1 VTSPNRGRFAAFVV
15 GSALCLPCPA
25 QQVDYVVLAS
35 TAAGDPFDAAA
46 TALVEHHRAELV
58 RFDPARLE
66 PVRELLRRAQPRH
79 VALVMPPEQ
88 VEFAFQRRF
97 LQLATELDD
106 DPFVD
111 FAFGYIT
118 GRTGDEALALARRGI
133 ARRPEPVDGGVAE
146 VIGGVDRSQVGTAVF
161 NLRQQR
167 LDQLQILS
175 AGEQVFPTAGR
186 DVEFLRAELPKLRGR
201 DVVTFVGHGYPREVV
216 GGPTFAELAGLALDG
231 AVVLNVA
238 CYTGVTNRW
247 YEDDWRAGLLRGR
260 EVSLDESFCLAVLR
274 AGAVGYT
281 AYLCP
286 RPAGPELATDLAA
299 LVVDGMSLG
308 ACRRRDYD
316 KTVLGFLGF
325 GESRLQLEPVV
336 DGAGL
341 AAVREAVRDIMLEAA
356 TGGVLFGDPACV
368 PFVPREGQNPV
379 TITTELQQD
388 TIVVKARAT
397 VHGLYQHCSDPTA
410 EWGKTMAMRVHARLP
425 LGERHVTDLVVDEV
439 RIGTKVQPSRVL
451 WAIESDHGERFVQLK
466 INFPRPDP
474 IVPGFL
480 RLSARLLTTADP
492 ALGKAFGGEVR
503 RRMVASKDVA
513 SRELLPFLLE
523 RATAREVS
531 REVMQHALDA
541 SADLLEG
548 RGQPRI
554 ESFAARGSE
563 GFRAVCAML
572 EVGHSHVHTPRL
584 LQLTWRPGDE
594 RHLLALAS
602 GPDLPNYA
610 MWVVLRGL
618 GFADTAEVRSYLLQ
632 RLSQEQD
639 AGCHMSIAQ
648 ALAQL
653 GVREAIAPIA
663 ARVQRFE
670 RDWEGVMPYLIE
682 ALAQLGGDEA
692 IAALEVIG
700 RDPGCNDPA
709 RLVVVLERLS
719 PAAAQRLRQ
728 ARGLPAK

>member
-1 VTSPNRGRFAAFVV
+1 MRLLTIVV
-15 GSALCLPCPA
+15 GGALCLPSFA
-25 QQVDYVVLAS
+25 QQADYVVLAA
-35 TAAGDPFDAAA
+35 TATGDPFDAAA
-46 TALVEHHRAELV
+46 QALVAHHRAELV
-58 RFDPARLE
+58 RFDPAALD
-66 PVRELLRRAQPRH
+66 PVRAALTRTQPRH
-79 VALVMPPEQ
+79 VALVMRPEQ
-88 VEFAFQRRF
+88 IEFGFQRRF

-118 GRTGDEALALARRGI
+118 GRTGEAALALAQRGI
-133 ARRPEPVDGGVAE
+133 ARQPETVDGGVAD
-146 VIGGVDRSQVGTAVF
+146 VIGGVGRSQVGTGEF
-161 NLRQQR
+161 NLRKQH
-167 LDQLQILS
+167 LPQLQIMS
-175 AGEQVFPTAGR
+175 AGEQAFPASGR
-186 DVEFLRAELPKLRGR
+186 DVEFLRAELPKLKGR

-247 YEDDWRAGLLRGR
+247 YEDDWRASVQRAR
-260 EVSLDESFCLAVLR
+260 DVALDESFCLAVLR
-274 AGAVGYT
+274 TGVVGYT

-299 LVVDGMSLG
+299 LVVEGLSLG
-308 ACRRRDYD
+308 ATRRRDYD

-325 GESRLQLEPVV
+325 GDSRLQLEPVA
-336 DGAGL
+336 DGAKF
-341 AAVREAVRDIMLEAA
+341 APQRDAVRDIMLEGA

-368 PFVPREGQNPV
+368 PFVARDGEGPV
-379 TITTELQQD
+379 TITTETQAGA
-388 TIVVKARAT
+388 IVVKARAT

-410 EWGKTMAMRVHARLP
+410 EWGKTMAMRVHARVP
-425 LGERHVTDLVVDEV
+425 LGDRHVTDLVVDEL
-439 RIGTKVQPSRVL
+439 RLGNQPQPSRVL
-451 WAIESDHGERFVQLK
+451 WAVETDRGERFVQLK
-466 INFPRPDP
+466 INFPRPTLALP
-474 IVPGFL
+474 VGM
-480 RLSARLLTTADP
+480 RLSARLLTTTDP

-503 RRMVASKDVA
+503 RRPVASQDVK

-548 RGQPRI
+548 GGEERI
-554 ESFAARGSE
+554 AAFAARGNE

-584 LQLTWRPGDE
+584 LSLTWQPGAE

-610 MWVVLRGL
+610 MWTVLRGL
-618 GFADTAEVRSYLLQ
+618 GVADTAEVRAYLLQ
-632 RLSQEQD
+632 RLTDEQD
-639 AGCHMSIAQ
+639 PGCHMSVAQ

-663 ARVQRFE
+663 ARVRRFE
-670 RDWEGVMPYLIE
+670 AAWAGVMPYLLG

-692 IAALEVIG
+692 IAALEAIG
-700 RDPGCNDPA
+700 RDPGCADPA
-709 RLVVVLERLS
+709 PVLTALAQLS
-719 PAAAQRLRQ
+719 PAAAQRLRA

>member
-1 VTSPNRGRFAAFVV
+1 MTSTNHGRFAALVI
-15 GSALCLPCPA
+15 GSTLCLPSPA
-25 QQVDYVVLAS
+25 QQVDYVVLAA

-46 TALVEHHRAELV
+46 QALVEHHRAELV

-118 GRTGDEALALARRGI
+118 GRTGEEALALARRGI

-146 VIGGVDRSQVGTAVF
+146 VIGGVDKSQVGTSVF

-175 AGEQVFPTAGR
+175 AGEQAFPTAGR
-186 DVEFLRAELPKLRGR
+186 DVEFLRVELPKLRGR

-216 GGPTFAELAGLALDG
+216 GGPTFAELAGLALPG

-247 YEDDWRAGLLRGR
+247 YEDDWRAGVLRGR
-260 EVSLDESFCLAVLR
+260 DVALDESFCLALLR
-274 AGAVGYT
+274 TGVVGYT
-281 AYLCP
+281 GYLCP

-299 LVVDGMSLG
+299 MVVDGMSLG

-336 DGAGL
+336 DGAKL
-341 AAVREAVRDIMLEAA
+341 AAGREAVRDIMLEGA

-368 PFVPREGQNPV
+368 PFAARAGQNPV
-379 TITTELQQD
+379 TITTELEPD
-388 TIVVKARAT
+388 TIVIKARAT

-425 LGERHVTDLVVDEV
+425 LGDRHVTDLVVDEV
-439 RIGTKVQPSRVL
+439 RIGNQAQPSRGL
-451 WAIESDHGERFVQLK
+451 WAIESDRGERFVQLK

-503 RRMVASKDVA
+503 RRMVASKDIA

-541 SADLLEG
+541 SADLLAGSGE
-548 RGQPRI
+548 PRI
-554 ESFAARGSE
+554 AAFAARGSE
-563 GFRAVCAML
+563 GFRAVCVLL
-572 EVGHSHVHTPRL
+572 EVGHVHFNTHRL
-584 LQLTWRPGDE
+584 LLGWRPGDE
-594 RHLLALAS
+594 RPSGCEIHRTQIVGLDLAAVHFRQFIHQ
-602 GPDLPNYA
+602 A
-610 MWVVLRGL
+610 
-618 GFADTAEVRSYLLQ
+618 
-632 RLSQEQD
+632 
-639 AGCHMSIAQ
+639 AQ
-648 ALAQL
+648 C
-653 GVREAIAPIA
+653 
-663 ARVQRFE
+663 
-670 RDWEGVMPYLIE
+670 
-682 ALAQLGGDEA
+682 
-692 IAALEVIG
+692 LEVAFG
-700 RDPGCNDPA
+700 F
-709 RLVVVLERLS
+709 E
-719 PAAAQRLRQ
+719 
-728 ARGLPAK
+728 